1 MVAPREWP
9 SSSPSSAPPS
19 TPDLVVSFV
28 DDLFL
33 DLLLPET
40 DRGAIT
46 QWVVMAIVWTGVLLA
61 TRGWRRE
68 YRLFL
73 IGLAVMNIAW
83 FAVRTVH

>member
-1 MVAPREWP
+1 
-9 SSSPSSAPPS
+9 
-19 TPDLVVSFV
+19 V
-28 DDLFL
+28 DELLL

-40 DRGAIT
+40 DRGAII
-46 QWVVMAIVWTGVLLA
+46 QWVVMAIVWTGVLFVA
-61 TRGWRRE
+61 RGWRRE